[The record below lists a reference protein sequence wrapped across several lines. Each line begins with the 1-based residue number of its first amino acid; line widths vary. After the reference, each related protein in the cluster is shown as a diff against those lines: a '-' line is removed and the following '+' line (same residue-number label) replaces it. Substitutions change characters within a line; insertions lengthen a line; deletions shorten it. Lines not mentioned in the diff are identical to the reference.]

1 MPKFEGLPV
10 VDATRALELHV
21 QQRDVDRKQ
30 RKNPAKCALAACSER
45 QFKTEARVY
54 MSRAYVKSADGSY
67 WTRYVVPTSAQRE
80 ITAFDRGAR
89 SEPGIYRLTPPSE
102 TSKLGANYKP
112 ASHRSPPTGK
122 APRPIHFSINVRQR
136 APFGGKDRRTD

>member
-1 MPKFEGLPV
+1 MAKFEGLPV

-54 MSRAYVKSADGSY
+54 MSRAYVKSADGTH
-67 WTRYVVPTSAQRE
+67 WTRYTVPTSAQRE

-89 SEPGIYRLTPPSE
+89 FEPGIYRLGAPSP
-102 TSKLGANYKP
+102 SAQLGAYERRGGAKTK
-112 ASHRSPPTGK
+112 TGK
-122 APRPIHFSINVRQR
+122 APRPIHFSINVRPR
-136 APFGGKDRRTD
+136 APLGGIERKE